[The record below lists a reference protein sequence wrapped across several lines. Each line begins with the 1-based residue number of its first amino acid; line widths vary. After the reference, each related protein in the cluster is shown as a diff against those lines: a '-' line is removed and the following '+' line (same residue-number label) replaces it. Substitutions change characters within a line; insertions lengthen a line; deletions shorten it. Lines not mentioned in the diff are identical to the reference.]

1 MTQLTIDFGNEAK
14 QMPNN
19 IKPNNVSP
27 TQELVAK
34 WEEYASSNRLNPK
47 TKRYAENQHAFLWG
61 IGCALQEK
69 TPMLLSLCMVSGRD
83 IASLRERTQPR

>member
-1 MTQLTIDFGNEAK
+1 MGAFKQLDIDFGKGFEADRS
-14 QMPNN
+14 
-19 IKPNNVSP
+19 NNVSP

-34 WEEYASSNRLNPK
+34 WDEYASSNRLNPK

>member
-1 MTQLTIDFGNEAK
+1 MTQLTIDFGKDFEPAT
-14 QMPNN
+14 
-19 IKPNNVSP
+19 PNNVSP

-47 TKRYAENQHAFLWG
+47 TRKYKENQHAFLWG